1 MHSNRP
7 LLPHGVLSM
16 PDVTKVPTPAP
27 SEPLKKPTDTDRS
40 SMRPDVSNDDDDAAH
55 MESIRRSIR

>member
-1 MHSNRP
+1 
-7 LLPHGVLSM
+7 M

>member
-1 MHSNRP
+1 
-7 LLPHGVLSM
+7 M

-40 SMRPDVSNDDDDAAH
+40 AMRPDVSNDDDDDAAH